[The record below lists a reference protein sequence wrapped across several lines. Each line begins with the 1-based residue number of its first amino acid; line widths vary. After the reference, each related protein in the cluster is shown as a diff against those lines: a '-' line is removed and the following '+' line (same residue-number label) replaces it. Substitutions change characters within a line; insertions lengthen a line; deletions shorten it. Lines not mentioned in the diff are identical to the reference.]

1 MIFPSHYRFYTNS
14 LITGHSYIYFL
25 LNFIKSPYFSL
36 SPYFSSLSVSSE
48 VIPLHH
54 LLHHFRKNHNIDAP
68 RQKARPHRNLVR
80 LYGLWRY
87 RTKSAAS
94 PPYQLHLPQFV
105 HGIQLFFLI
114 FASQGR
120 ISTEDASELRIVH
133 CWFRTWKQI
142 SSLSILICT
151 GSIWI
156 FSGCMQLW

>member
-1 MIFPSHYRFYTNS
+1 MIFPSHYRFYTHS
-14 LITGHSYIYFL
+14 LITGHSYIFFL
-25 LNFIKSPYFSL
+25 ILSNLPTFRYPLIFHPYPYLLKSFY
-36 SPYFSSLSVSSE
+36 YTIYYTISV
-48 VIPLHH
+48 
-54 LLHHFRKNHNIDAP
+54 KNHTIWRP
-68 RQKARPHRNLVR
+68 RQKARTRRNLVR
-80 LYGLWRY
+80 LYGLWRC

-142 SSLSILICT
+142 SSPSILICT